1 MCVNLA
7 AWLAHE
13 NAVFDIAWMPGEP
26 QLVSAN
32 SFCLVRELQKVRCFC
47 VTLKCMT
54 HVIASALP
62 GITDFCCS
70 LFCWNPLKTLKPFH
84 IILWSSV
91 ISSGNC
97 CG

>member
-62 GITDFCCS
+62 GITNFWVFLLFFILLEPIKNSEAFSYYS
-70 LFCWNPLKTLKPFH
+70 L
-84 IILWSSV
+84 V
-91 ISSGNC
+91 IC
-97 CG
+97 DLFR

>member
-32 SFCLVRELQKVRCFC
+32 SFCLVRELQKVRFLC

-54 HVIASALP
+54 HGIASTLP
-62 GITDFCCS
+62 GITN
-70 LFCWNPLKTLKPFH
+70 FCWNSLKTLKPFL
-84 IILWSSV
+84 IMLCSSV